1 MDWMPK
7 RAARAGLWSTLTLAT
22 FTRPDCSVAISSST
36 GASIL
41 QGPHHSAQ
49 KSTSTGW
56 VDFSTSASKF
66 APLISM
72 VGFIFLN
79 FHFVC
84 NIYRYIFT
92 QKKRSSTGFFM
103 SAIDRS
109 LDRSDHPGQSGL
121 LQVPFQSILR
131 RRKNLVQ
138 SLPDAMA
145 HRARRVGFSRR
156 RGKRFNRFDR
166 PINFSQIDAP
176 WRTTQT
182 GTGPGPFA
190 GLHQPGPLQ
199 SQQQPPDNDGVGID
213 AARQQ
218 S

>member
-7 RAARAGLWSTLTLAT
+7 RAASAGLWSTLTLAT

-79 FHFVC
+79 LILYVTSTVTYSH
-84 NIYRYIFT
+84 
-92 QKKRSSTGFFM
+92 KKR
-103 SAIDRS
+103 DR
-109 LDRSDHPGQSGL
+109 Q
-121 LQVPFQSILR
+121 
-131 RRKNLVQ
+131 
-138 SLPDAMA
+138 PD
-145 HRARRVGFSRR
+145 F
-156 RGKRFNRFDR
+156 
-166 PINFSQIDAP
+166 
-176 WRTTQT
+176 
-182 GTGPGPFA
+182 
-190 GLHQPGPLQ
+190 L
-199 SQQQPPDNDGVGID
+199 
-213 AARQQ
+213 
-218 S
+218 